1 MLHFPPRLTEKLFVV
16 LICLLLQ
23 SISVFTQSTNS
34 FLFKNEVFE
43 YKVASDYEYLG

>member
-1 MLHFPPRLTEKLFVV
+1 MLYFPLCLSEKLFVV

-34 FLFKNEVFE
+34 FLLKKKKIKIE
-43 YKVASDYEYLG
+43 SL